1 MSAEPQQLITLG
13 VFAVTYGAIILR
25 NLKGFTLPIWAILLA
40 GAVAMVFVGSIGVVD
55 AYQAVNLPVITF
67 LFSMFALVTALDISG
82 ALESFANALLRRAKK
97 PEDVIFLTFFGF
109 ALGSSILMNDT
120 LALMG
125 TPIMISL
132 SRRMKISPR
141 PLLLTLAFA
150 VTIGSVVTPMGNPQN
165 LLIALAS
172 GISAPVIGFAYYL
185 LLPTLLNLAA
195 TYLVL
200 RLIFKKELTKAGA
213 EFEKPSLLQAG
224 TRVQGRGL
232 ARLSISLLIL
242 TLILI
247 LAVNLLEALGVRQ
260 PFGISEVSL
269 LGAALLLVLSGRG
282 REILQAMD
290 WGILLLFAGL
300 FVLMQSLSNNGI
312 IALVAQYLP
321 ALGKGDPHASLFSI
335 LVSGL
340 LLSQVLSNVPMVAL
354 YLPIMKS
361 LSYARQDVYA
371 WAALA
376 GGSTLAGNLT
386 ILGAAS
392 NLIIIEEA
400 ERRGVKLSFIEF
412 LKVGVLVTA
421 VNFAIL
427 YASLYFSI

>member
-1 MSAEPQQLITLG
+1 MSAELQQLITLV
-13 VFAVTYGAIILR
+13 VFAVTYGAIVLR

-55 AYQAVNLPVITF
+55 AYRAVNLPVIAF
-67 LFSMFALVTALDISG
+67 LFSMFTLVTALDISG
-82 ALESFANALLRRAKK
+82 ALENFARALLRRAKK
-97 PEDVIFLTFFGF
+97 PGDVIYLTFFGF
-109 ALGSSILMNDT
+109 AFGSAFLMNDT

-125 TPIMISL
+125 TPIMLTL
-132 SRRMKISPR
+132 SRRLNISPR

-150 VTIGSVVTPMGNPQN
+150 VTTGSVVTPMGNPQN

-172 GISAPVIGFAYYL
+172 GITAPVIGFASYL
-185 LLPTLLNLAA
+185 LLPTLLNLGA
-195 TYLVL
+195 TYLLLRVL
-200 RLIFKKELTKAGA
+200 FKKEFKSGGK
-213 EFEKPSLLQAG
+213 FESVTLEEG
-224 TRVQGRGL
+224 GRRSPDSRL
-232 ARLSISLLIL
+232 ARLSVSLVVF
-242 TLILI
+242 TLALI
-247 LAVNLLEALGVRQ
+247 LAVNLLEAFGLKQ

-269 LGAALLLVLSGRG
+269 LGAALLLLLSGRG
-282 REILQAMD
+282 REILRAMD
-290 WGILLLFAGL
+290 WGILLLFVGL

-312 IALVAQYLP
+312 IAAVAQYLP
-321 ALGKGDPHASLFSI
+321 ALGRGDPRASLFSI

-361 LSYARQDVYA
+361 LSYGPQDVYA

-421 VNFAIL
+421 ANFVIL
-427 YASLYFSI
+427 YAALYFGF

>member
-1 MSAEPQQLITLG
+1 MSAELQQLVTLV
-13 VFAVTYGAIILR
+13 VFGATYGAIILR

-55 AYQAVNLPVITF
+55 AYRAVNLPVITF
-67 LFSMFALVTALDISG
+67 LFSMFTLVTALDISG
-82 ALESFANALLRRAKK
+82 ALESFAKALLRRAKK
-97 PEDVIFLTFFGF
+97 PGDVIYLTFFGF
-109 ALGSSILMNDT
+109 AFGSAFLMNDT

-125 TPIMISL
+125 TPIMLTL
-132 SRRMKISPR
+132 SRRLNISPR

-150 VTIGSVVTPMGNPQN
+150 VTTGSVVTPMGNPQN

-172 GISAPVIGFAYYL
+172 GITAPVIGFASYL
-185 LLPTLLNLAA
+185 LLPTLLNLGA
-195 TYLVL
+195 TYLLLRVL
-200 RLIFKKELTKAGA
+200 FKKEFHKPGA
-213 EFEKPSLLQAG
+213 KFEKVTLLEE
-224 TRVQGRGL
+224 GRPASDRRL
-232 ARLSISLLIL
+232 ARLSVLLVVF
-242 TLILI
+242 TLALI
-247 LAVNLLEALGVRQ
+247 LAVNLLEAFGIKQ

-269 LGAALLLVLSGRG
+269 LGAALLLLVSGRG
-282 REILQAMD
+282 REILRAMD

-312 IALVAQYLP
+312 IASVAQYLP

-361 LSYARQDVYA
+361 LSYGPQDVYA

-400 ERRGVKLSFIEF
+400 ERQGVKLSFIEF

-427 YASLYFSI
+427 YVTLYFGV

>member
-1 MSAEPQQLITLG
+1 LSAEPQQLITVV
-13 VFAVTYGAIILR
+13 VFAVTYGAIVFR
-25 NLKGFTLPIWAILLA
+25 NLKGFTIPIWAILLA

-67 LFSMFALVTALDISG
+67 LFSMFTLVTALDISG
-82 ALESFANALLRRAKK
+82 ALEGFAKALLRRARK
-97 PEDVIFLTFFGF
+97 PGDVIYLTFFGF
-109 ALGSSILMNDT
+109 AFGSAFLMNDT

-125 TPIMISL
+125 TPIMLTL
-132 SRRMKISPR
+132 SRRLNISPR

-150 VTIGSVVTPMGNPQN
+150 VTTGSVVTPMGNPQN

-172 GISAPVIGFAYYL
+172 GITAPVIGFASYL

-195 TYLVL
+195 TCLLLRVL
-200 RLIFKKELTKAGA
+200 FKKEFYKPGDK
-213 EFEKPSLLQAG
+213 FEKVTLPEE
-224 TRVQGRGL
+224 GRRATDRRL
-232 ARLSISLLIL
+232 ARLSVLLVVF
-242 TLILI
+242 TLALI
-247 LAVNLLEALGVRQ
+247 LAVNLLEALGIKQ

-269 LGAALLLVLSGRG
+269 LGAALLLLLSGRG
-282 REILQAMD
+282 REILRAMD

-312 IALVAQYLP
+312 IASVAQYLP

-361 LSYARQDVYA
+361 LSYGPQDVYA

-400 ERRGVKLSFIEF
+400 ERQGVKLSFIDF

-427 YASLYFSI
+427 YASLYFGV

>member
-1 MSAEPQQLITLG
+1 LSAEPQQLITLV
-13 VFAVTYGAIILR
+13 VFAVTYGAIVLR

-55 AYQAVNLPVITF
+55 AYRAVNLPVIAF
-67 LFSMFALVTALDISG
+67 LFSMFTLVTALDISG
-82 ALESFANALLRRAKK
+82 ALENFARALLRRAKK
-97 PEDVIFLTFFGF
+97 PGDVIYLTFFGF
-109 ALGSSILMNDT
+109 AFGSAFLMNDT

-125 TPIMISL
+125 TPIMLTL
-132 SRRMKISPR
+132 SRRLNISPR

-150 VTIGSVVTPMGNPQN
+150 VTTGSVVTPMGNPQN

-172 GISAPVIGFAYYL
+172 GIAAPVIGFASYL
-185 LLPTLLNLAA
+185 LLPTLLNLGA
-195 TYLVL
+195 TYLLLRVL
-200 RLIFKKELTKAGA
+200 FKKEFNKSGGK
-213 EFEKPSLLQAG
+213 FESVTLEEGG
-224 TRVQGRGL
+224 TRSPDKRL
-232 ARLSISLLIL
+232 ARLSVSLVVF
-242 TLILI
+242 TLALI
-247 LAVNLLEALGVRQ
+247 LAVNILEAFGIKQ

-269 LGAALLLVLSGRG
+269 LGAALLLLLSGRG
-282 REILQAMD
+282 REILRAMD

-312 IALVAQYLP
+312 IASVAQYLP
-321 ALGKGDPHASLFSI
+321 ALGRGDPHASLFSI

-361 LSYARQDVYA
+361 LSYGSQDIYA

-421 VNFAIL
+421 VNFVIL
-427 YASLYFSI
+427 YTALYFGV

>member
-1 MSAEPQQLITLG
+1 LSAEPQQLITLAI
-13 VFAVTYGAIILR
+13 FAATYGAIILR
-25 NLKGFTLPIWAILLA
+25 NLKGFTIPIWAILLA

-55 AYQAVNLPVITF
+55 AYQAVNLPVIAF

-97 PEDVIFLTFFGF
+97 PADVIYLTFFGF
-109 ALGSSILMNDT
+109 AFGSAFLMNDT

-125 TPIMISL
+125 TPIMLTL
-132 SRRMKISPR
+132 SRRLNVSPR

-150 VTIGSVVTPMGNPQN
+150 VTTGSVVTPMGNPQN

-172 GISAPVIGFAYYL
+172 GITAPVIGFASYL
-185 LLPTLLNLAA
+185 LVPTLLNLAA
-195 TYLVL
+195 TCLLLRVL
-200 RLIFKKELTKAGA
+200 FRKEFHKPGDK
-213 EFEKPSLLQAG
+213 FEKVTQLDEGRRAG
-224 TRVQGRGL
+224 NRRL
-232 ARLSISLLIL
+232 ARLSILLVVF
-242 TLILI
+242 TLALI
-247 LAVNLLEALGVRQ
+247 LAVNLLEAVGIKQ

-269 LGAALLLVLSGRG
+269 LGAALLLLLSGKG
-282 REILQAMD
+282 REILRAMD

-312 IALVAQYLP
+312 ISSVAQYLP
-321 ALGKGDPHASLFSI
+321 ALGKGDPHASIFSI

-361 LSYARQDVYA
+361 LSYGPQDVYA

-421 VNFAIL
+421 MNFAIL
-427 YASLYFSI
+427 YASLYFGV

>member
-1 MSAEPQQLITLG
+1 MTLG

-340 LLSQVLSNVPMVAL
+340 LLS
-354 YLPIMKS
+354 
-361 LSYARQDVYA
+361 
-371 WAALA
+371 
-376 GGSTLAGNLT
+376 
-386 ILGAAS
+386 
-392 NLIIIEEA
+392 
-400 ERRGVKLSFIEF
+400 
-412 LKVGVLVTA
+412 
-421 VNFAIL
+421 
-427 YASLYFSI
+427 